1 MALPTAP
8 GSPLP
13 AEARGRG
20 RRKRLVWTP
29 SQRDALRASFERN
42 PYPGMATREQ
52 LAQAIGVPEPR
63 VQIWFQNERS
73 RRLRQHRRESRP
85 WPGPR
90 GPQEGRRKRT
100 AVTQSQTAV
109 LLRAFERERFPDFA
123 TREELARET
132 GLPESRIQI
141 WFQNR
146 RARHPGRA
154 GRSPAAAGGLCDTA
168 PGGCGPSAPSWVA
181 STHTGAWGAALPAP
195 QVSCAPG
202 ALPQGPVVSQA
213 AGAVPLLLHGQAPQ
227 AEGISQ
233 PAPTLGA
240 LGAFGFAA
248 LAPSEVAL
256 PDPQS
261 LPGPPHPS
269 RRQEERDRQ
278 RAGLPGT
285 CSVGQL
291 GPAQADSQGQG
302 VLLPP
307 HRAPQ
312 GPWWGSG
319 QGPRVA
325 GPAGEPQ
332 AAPPPPPQ
340 PAPPEASAWQGHL
353 PAPQAPSQA
362 LQEPEERSSAL
373 TSCLLDEL
381 LSTPEFQ
388 QQARPFLDTEP
399 LGELKEVE
407 KLASLEPP
415 LSEEEYRALLEE
427 L

>member
-1 MALPTAP
+1 MALPTAA

-52 LAQAIGVPEPR
+52 LAQATGIPEPR

-100 AVTQSQTAV
+100 AVTQSQRAV
-109 LLRAFERERFPDFA
+109 LLRAFEQERFPDFA

-154 GRSPAAAGGLCDTA
+154 GRGPAPAGGLCNAA
-168 PGGCGPSAPSWVA
+168 PGGCRSPPSWVA

-195 QVSCAPG
+195 HVPCAPG

-213 AGAVPLLLHGQAPQ
+213 VCARAAHLLRHGQAAQ

-233 PAPTLGA
+233 PAPA
-240 LGAFGFAA
+240 LWAFGFAA
-248 LAPSEVAL
+248 LAPPEVAL
-256 PDPQS
+256 PHPQS
-261 LPGPPHPS
+261 LRGPPHPS
-269 RRQEERDRQ
+269 RRQEERDGQ
-278 RAGLPGT
+278 HAGLPGT

-291 GPAQADSQGQG
+291 GPAQADSQGRG
-302 VLLPP
+302 VLVP
-307 HRAPQ
+307 HRAHQ
-312 GPWWGSG
+312 GPWWGWG

-325 GPAGEPQ
+325 GAPGEPE
-332 AAPPPPPQ
+332 AGPPPPPQ
-340 PAPPEASAWQGHL
+340 PAPPEACAWQGQM
-353 PAPQAPSQA
+353 PALQAPSQA

-373 TSCLLDEL
+373 TSSLLDEL
-381 LSTPEFQ
+381 LSSPEFQ
-388 QQARPFLDTEP
+388 QQARPFLETEP
-399 LGELKEVE
+399 LAEPKEVE
-407 KLASLEPP
+407 ELASLEPP

>member
-90 GPQEGRRKRT
+90 GPPEGRRKRT

-154 GRSPAAAGGLCDTA
+154 GRGPAAAGGPRDTA
-168 PGGCGPSAPSWVA
+168 PGGRGSSARSWVA

-195 QVSCAPG
+195 QVPCAPG

-233 PAPTLGA
+233 PDPALGA

-248 LAPSEVAL
+248 LAPSGVAL
-256 PDPQS
+256 PQPQS
-261 LPGPPHPS
+261 LPGPPHPG
-269 RRQEERDRQ
+269 RCHEEREPQ
-278 RAGLPGT
+278 HAGLPGT

-291 GPAQADSQGQG
+291 GPAQADSQGRG
-302 VLLPP
+302 V
-307 HRAPQ
+307 Q
-312 GPWWGSG
+312 GPWWGWG
-319 QGPRVA
+319 QGPQVA
-325 GPAGEPQ
+325 GAAGEPQ

-340 PAPPEASAWQGHL
+340 PAPPEASAWQGQM
-353 PAPQAPSQA
+353 PALQAPSQA

-373 TSCLLDEL
+373 TSSLLDEL

-388 QQARPFLDTEP
+388 QQARPFLETEP

-407 KLASLEPP
+407 ELASLEPP

>member
-90 GPQEGRRKRT
+90 GPPEGRRKRT

-123 TREELARET
+123 TREELAGET
-132 GLPESRIQI
+132 GLPASRIQI

-154 GRSPAAAGGLCDTA
+154 GRGPLAAGGLCNRA
-168 PGGCGPSAPSWVA
+168 PGGCGSSARSWVA
-181 STHTGAWGAALPAP
+181 STHTRAWGAALPAP
-195 QVSCAPG
+195 QVPCAPG

-213 AGAVPLLLHGQAPQ
+213 ARAVPLLLHGQAPQ

-233 PAPTLGA
+233 PARHSGLSGSPPWLFQKWRSPTLRAFGA
-240 LGAFGFAA
+240 LPTRSDARRSGTGHMPACQGRSPWDSLGPLKPSHRGKVCGCHTGPPRVPGWAGARGSTWLGCPANPKPCHLHLHSPHFRRPPPGRGRCQPCRRLPKLGGTQHLGPGTPPA
-248 LAPSEVAL
+248 LAPPAW
-256 PDPQS
+256 
-261 LPGPPHPS
+261 GF
-269 RRQEERDRQ
+269 
-278 RAGLPGT
+278 GT
-285 CSVGQL
+285 YIC
-291 GPAQADSQGQG
+291 A
-302 VLLPP
+302 
-307 HRAPQ
+307 HN
-312 GPWWGSG
+312 
-319 QGPRVA
+319 
-325 GPAGEPQ
+325 
-332 AAPPPPPQ
+332 
-340 PAPPEASAWQGHL
+340 
-353 PAPQAPSQA
+353 
-362 LQEPEERSSAL
+362 
-373 TSCLLDEL
+373 
-381 LSTPEFQ
+381 
-388 QQARPFLDTEP
+388 
-399 LGELKEVE
+399 
-407 KLASLEPP
+407 
-415 LSEEEYRALLEE
+415 
-427 L
+427 